1 MKLLKAFCNGIVT
14 LFNLTITCI
23 IIAFTAYAAGTTI
36 MSQDEELH
44 LNDSVE
50 VIVPAMPEVSKR
62 VDIEYFLIDP
72 YKYEEEFCLAQNVF
86 FESSVDNKA
95 GMAAVA
101 DVTLNR
107 VKDNRYPNTVCEV
120 VYEGP
125 LRESWQ
131 TKKQT
136 DLDDSLR
143 VYHPI
148 RDRCQFSW
156 WCDGKSD
163 NIKDGDAWRKAQEI
177 AYRLV
182 NDYKHRG
189 LTEGATHY
197 HATYVNPKWAPTL
210 DLVGR
215 IGTHIFYRW
224 P

>member
-1 MKLLKAFCNGIVT
+1 MLVFKDFLTPCKYYMRYTLKFALAILYTFWFVPISYAQAIT
-14 LFNLTITCI
+14 LPNVVE
-23 IIAFTAYAAGTTI
+23 G
-36 MSQDEELH
+36 ELYTESSH
-44 LNDSVE
+44 
-50 VIVPAMPEVSKR
+50 PEL
-62 VDIEYFLIDP
+62 Y
-72 YKYEEEFCLAQNVF
+72 CLAKNIY
-86 FESSVDNKA
+86 FEAKSEPIA
-95 GMAAVA
+95 GQYAVA
-101 DVTLNR
+101 DVVLNR
-107 VKDNRYPNTVCEV
+107 VKDSRFPNTICEV

-125 LRESWQ
+125 VRESWK

-136 DLDDSLR
+136 DLDDAER
-143 VYHPI
+143 IYHPI
-148 RDRCQFSW
+148 IDRCQFSW

>member
-1 MKLLKAFCNGIVT
+1 MLVFKDFLTPCKYYMRYTLKFALAIVYTFWFVPISFAQAVT
-14 LFNLTITCI
+14 LPNVVE
-23 IIAFTAYAAGTTI
+23 G
-36 MSQDEELH
+36 ELYTESSH
-44 LNDSVE
+44 
-50 VIVPAMPEVSKR
+50 PEL
-62 VDIEYFLIDP
+62 Y
-72 YKYEEEFCLAQNVF
+72 CLAKNIY
-86 FESSVDNKA
+86 FEAKSEPIA
-95 GMAAVA
+95 GQYAVA
-101 DVTLNR
+101 DVVLNR
-107 VKDNRYPNTVCEV
+107 VKDSRFPNTICEV

-125 LRESWQ
+125 VRESWQ
-131 TKKQT
+131 TKKQP
-136 DLDDSLR
+136 DLEDAER
-143 VYHPI
+143 IYHPI

-163 NIKDGDAWRKAQEI
+163 NIKDEDAWRKAQEI

>member
-1 MKLLKAFCNGIVT
+1 MLVFKDFLTPCKYYMRYTLKFALAILYTFWFVPISYAQAIT
-14 LFNLTITCI
+14 LPNVVE
-23 IIAFTAYAAGTTI
+23 G
-36 MSQDEELH
+36 ELYTESSH
-44 LNDSVE
+44 
-50 VIVPAMPEVSKR
+50 PEL
-62 VDIEYFLIDP
+62 Y
-72 YKYEEEFCLAQNVF
+72 CLAKNIY
-86 FESSVDNKA
+86 FEAKSEPIA
-95 GMAAVA
+95 GQYAVA
-101 DVTLNR
+101 DVVLNR
-107 VKDNRYPNTVCEV
+107 VKDSIFPNTICEV

-136 DLDDSLR
+136 DLDDAER
-143 VYHPI
+143 IYHPI